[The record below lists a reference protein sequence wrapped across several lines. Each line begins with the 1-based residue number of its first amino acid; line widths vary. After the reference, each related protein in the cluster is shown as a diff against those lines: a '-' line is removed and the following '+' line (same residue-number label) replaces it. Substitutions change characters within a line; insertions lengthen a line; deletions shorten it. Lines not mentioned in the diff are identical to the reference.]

1 MQEIKNSHIPVLFGG
16 STHKCSVPK
25 YSCYSRVLSY
35 SHLNS
40 GARADK
46 AESKL
51 IKMNKSSQ
59 LYILESLN
67 LKHSNSTFP
76 AKYNT
81 HKIWLVIFPKLI
93 TGEIQ

>member
-1 MQEIKNSHIPVLFGG
+1 MSEIKNSHIPVLFGG

-40 GARADK
+40 GARVDK

-51 IKMNKSSQ
+51 INMNKSS
-59 LYILESLN
+59 
-67 LKHSNSTFP
+67 
-76 AKYNT
+76 
-81 HKIWLVIFPKLI
+81 
-93 TGEIQ
+93 